1 MSRRRMAWYESL
13 ERFHAFSMQ
22 RRVALSSCRYEVN
35 HGFDGRDE
43 IGFVMGGACLSSR
56 LKRVEL

>member
-1 MSRRRMAWYESL
+1 MR
-13 ERFHAFSMQ
+13 

-43 IGFVMGGACLSSR
+43 IGFVMSGACLSSR
-56 LKRVEL
+56 LVRVEFNCDVNWFQNR

>member
-1 MSRRRMAWYESL
+1 MAWYESL
-13 ERFHAFSMQ
+13 ERFHAFSMR